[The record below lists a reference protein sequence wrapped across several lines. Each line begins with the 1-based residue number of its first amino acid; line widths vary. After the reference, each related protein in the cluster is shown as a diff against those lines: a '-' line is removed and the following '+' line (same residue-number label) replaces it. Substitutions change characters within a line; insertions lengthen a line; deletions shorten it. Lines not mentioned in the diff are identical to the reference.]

1 MYLKLPIPRGMKS
14 TYTQYT
20 DALTSSLENINM
32 SPLVSLFGAAIKDI
46 HDTILSGEFDI
57 NKNISS
63 MNNLFDQKVLSII
76 ERTMNKVD
84 NPKYKILEKEY
95 GELFK
100 STKEFE
106 DLFARLLDMEKY
118 YDETNCITTKL
129 DKIEKYIQNIIES
142 KQLENINKANLKSL
156 SDVIYRYAKAFDI
169 YGALV
174 YNLQRIEHNFVE
186 CLKVIATEKHI
197 T

>member
-1 MYLKLPIPRGMKS
+1 
-14 TYTQYT
+14 
-20 DALTSSLENINM
+20 
-32 SPLVSLFGAAIKDI
+32 
-46 HDTILSGEFDI
+46 
-57 NKNISS
+57 